1 MKTDANIPYKYYLE
15 ESELPTAWYNVR
27 ADMKNKPAPLLN
39 PGTLKPMT
47 AKELDGVFCDE
58 LVQQELDDTTAY
70 ILSQLYHDGLMEA
83 TSVEQTSVFEAAEQF
98 ARIEGILPAPESS
111 HAIRVAID
119 EALKFKETGEA
130 KTIVF
135 GLTGTGYFDM
145 VAYEKFHNGEMTDY
159 IPTDAELEASFA
171 QLPQVPGQ
179 E

>member
-1 MKTDANIPYKYYLE
+1 MKTEANIPYKFYLE

-70 ILSQLYHDGLMEA
+70 IVSQLYHDGLMEA
-83 TSVEQTSVFEAAEQF
+83 RSVEQTSVFEAAEYF
-98 ARIEGILPAPESS
+98 ARTEGILPAPESS
-111 HAIRVAID
+111 HAIRAAID
-119 EALKFKETGEA
+119 EALKCKETGEE

-135 GLTGTGYFDM
+135 GLTGTGYFDL
-145 VAYEKFHNGEMTDY
+145 VAYQKFNDHEMTDI
-159 IPTDAELEASFA
+159 IPTDEQLAASIA
-171 QLPQVPGQ
+171 KLPKVS